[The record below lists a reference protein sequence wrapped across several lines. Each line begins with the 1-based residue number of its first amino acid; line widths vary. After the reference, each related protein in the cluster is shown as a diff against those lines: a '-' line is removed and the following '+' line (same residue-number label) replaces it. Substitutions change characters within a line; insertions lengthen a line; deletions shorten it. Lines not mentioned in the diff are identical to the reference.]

1 MYRWNHRV
9 SINNKYDLCMNIIMT
24 FYMRIHKI
32 SSSTATLMIT
42 LHFCLEFWTEK
53 KIGKCMIAK
62 AFFYYFIHGILQ
74 ELFEFGA
81 RGPKDVR
88 AVFFITDYKSLRY
101 LPSIIS
107 EPWEGCE
114 CEFAISFVKTS
125 DTKWQHKP
133 WFSPLKYVHIWDIRI
148 FFNDFHLIVKV
159 HKWLIYCNKHD
170 K

>member
-1 MYRWNHRV
+1 MESVYLQRLLPY
-9 SINNKYDLCMNIIMT
+9 I
-24 FYMRIHKI
+24 
-32 SSSTATLMIT
+32 
-42 LHFCLEFWTEK
+42 
-53 KIGKCMIAK
+53 
-62 AFFYYFIHGILQ
+62 Q
-74 ELFEFGA
+74 ELFKFGTNLNVNQWHNIIFL
-81 RGPKDVR
+81 KSD
-88 AVFFITDYKSLRY
+88 FQSLRY

-159 HKWLIYCNKHD
+159 QKWLIYCNKHA
-170 K
+170 KYISSCNEMNKFVMIKQCIVQKLY